1 MTILPCPKRL
11 TIDYPD
17 ELIELCRKALEAES
31 NIELLAH
38 DLYFVDPFGIALL
51 GATFYMLQQR
61 DQAIQV
67 SGLTENVSGYLQR
80 MDVFHGVKL
89 TNSKTQKGRHDRRDS
104 LMELKRLDKRNQIDQ
119 AANQI
124 ANALVGKMPDIDPS
138 EPLDEMSG
146 QNKADHITIPISYA
160 LAELLNNALS
170 HARLK
175 GYSDAR
181 VWIASQYYPQKGRLQ
196 LAVVDNGCGI
206 FETLK
211 EHSEL
216 SKYQRKTD
224 LEAILA
230 ALHPRVSCNRDLGIH
245 EDSENAGIGLT
256 TTSRI
261 ADRANGHLAIISGA
275 GFHHPKKCSRQL
287 INNVRWQGVAIA
299 LECQRDALLN
309 VRVSELLPPRE
320 ETMPHIDLRFEE

>member
-1 MTILPCPKRL
+1 
-11 TIDYPD
+11 
-17 ELIELCRKALEAES
+17 
-31 NIELLAH
+31 
-38 DLYFVDPFGIALL
+38 
-51 GATFYMLQQR
+51 MLQQR
-61 DQAIQV
+61 NRTIQV
-67 SGLTENVSGYLQR
+67 SGLPESVSGYLQR
-80 MDVFHGVKL
+80 MDVFPGVSL
-89 TNSKTQKGRHDRRDS
+89 INSKTRQGRHDRRDS
-104 LMELKRLDKRNQIDQ
+104 LMELTRLDKRSQIDRT
-119 AANQI
+119 ANQI
-124 ANALVGKMPDIDPS
+124 ANALVGKMPDIDPG
-138 EPLDEMSG
+138 EPRDEMSCR
-146 QNKADHITIPISYA
+146 NKADYITIPISYA

-175 GYSDAR
+175 GYTDAR

-216 SKYQRKTD
+216 SKYQHKTD

-230 ALHPRVSCNRDLGIH
+230 ALHPRVSCNRDLGIY

-261 ADRANGHLAIISGA
+261 ADHANGHLAIISGT

-287 INNVRWQGVAIA
+287 TNNVRWQGVAIA
-299 LECQRDALLN
+299 LECKRDALLN
-309 VRVSELLPPRE
+309 VRIPELLPPRE
-320 ETMPHIDLRFEE
+320 EKMPHIELRFEE